1 MGWAAF
7 LVREP
12 PAPGPGSPGLPP
24 SRSCPGPGAPLA
36 SGSRYSFM
44 VRCMVMFLL
53 KWENLTSISFRGFR
67 DRCQYLWG
75 HRPPVLRGPWQVALK
90 GPLHM
95 ASRWRE
101 RAAGPHLSWPP
112 RSSTNPQGVQS
123 GHSSSRH
130 FFLKFT
136 SPSSVPAVVL
146 GQAVLTRGIK
156 SVEKT

>member
-12 PAPGPGSPGLPP
+12 PAPGSGPTRLSRSPGLPPPLPRPPLPP

-53 KWENLTSISFRGFR
+53 KWENFTSISFRGFR

-75 HRPPVLRGPWQVALK
+75 HRPPVLRGLWQVALR
-90 GPLHM
+90 GPLQM
-95 ASRWRE
+95 ASRWHE
-101 RAAGPHLSWPP
+101 RAIRPHLSRPP
-112 RSSTNPQGVQS
+112 RSSVPHSECRAYPTVSAERPQ
-123 GHSSSRH
+123 
-130 FFLKFT
+130 FF
-136 SPSSVPAVVL
+136 P
-146 GQAVLTRGIK
+146 
-156 SVEKT
+156 